1 MTSRFSKTYT
11 RKGGEASSK
20 FDEVFSNKKA
30 TLSTK
35 WGETTYKAQLG
46 VKRPSFKPEVPEL
59 TKRPRFDDEDS
70 SEDPFG
76 FDSDDE
82 SKTVTSRDTPQ
93 SETGS
98 DAAGSRNEQL
108 KTQAEKPSQGPAVTA
123 GGTSTF
129 GSSLNVSTGVV
140 GMNSPGRK
148 LNNQQSMFVEHT
160 IHAETC

>member
-11 RKGGEASSK
+11 RKGGEASTK

-59 TKRPRFDDEDS
+59 TKRSRFDDDDS

-82 SKTVTSRDTPQ
+82 SKTIKSRGTPQ
-93 SETGS
+93 SETSS
-98 DAAGSRNEQL
+98 DAAGSENEQS
-108 KTQAEKPSQGPAVTA
+108 KPQATVASES
-123 GGTSTF
+123 TSTI
-129 GSSLNVSTGVV
+129 NRGVV
-140 GMNSPGRK
+140 APNSPGRK
-148 LNNQQSMFVEHT
+148 SEQRPSAQQHVYIFIVSVML
-160 IHAETC
+160 

>member
-59 TKRPRFDDEDS
+59 TKRPRFDDDDS

-82 SKTVTSRDTPQ
+82 SKTITSRGTPQ

-98 DAAGSRNEQL
+98 DAAGSGTELL
-108 KTQAEKPSQGPAVTA
+108 KTQTEKPSQGTAATAV
-123 GGTSTF
+123 GTYTL
-129 GSSLNVSTGVV
+129 GSSSSISTGVV
-140 GMNSPGRK
+140 SMNNP
-148 LNNQQSMFVEHT
+148 
-160 IHAETC
+160 

>member
-59 TKRPRFDDEDS
+59 TKRPRFDDDDS

-82 SKTVTSRDTPQ
+82 SKTVTSRGTPQ

-98 DAAGSRNEQL
+98 DAAGSGNEQL
-108 KTQAEKPSQGPAVTA
+108 KTQTEKPSQGTAVTA
-123 GGTSTF
+123 VSTSTL
-129 GSSLNVSTGVV
+129 GSSPSISTGVF
-140 GMNSPGRK
+140 GMNIPGRK
-148 LNNQQSMFVEHT
+148 LNNQISLFL
-160 IHAETC
+160 